1 MKGQGGQA
9 DQRHLA
15 SAGRR
20 TPLPALAAAR
30 LLQAAWLCVLCFAA
44 VVTVSAQG
52 QAALIEVSLDGGTY
66 RVHASAQLAADQ
78 KVAWETLTDY
88 ERLREFVPGVTRA
101 RILARN
107 GNELTIE
114 QLGVFPVLFFDLPV
128 QVRLAVQH
136 TPYTLVLAHLA
147 ASPADA
153 GEPTLRSFSGRYV
166 LTASGLAQRP
176 GVRLDYDAE
185 FELARPLPAVI
196 GSLFGVAAVRRTM
209 REQFEAMLRE
219 IDRRQ
224 ALLAAAD
231 RSR

>member
-9 DQRHLA
+9 DPRHLA

-20 TPLPALAAAR
+20 TPLPALAVAR
-30 LLQAAWLCVLCFAA
+30 LVQGACLCVLWFAA
-44 VVTVSAQG
+44 VCTVSAQG
-52 QAALIEVSLDGGTY
+52 QAALVEVSLDGGTY
-66 RVHASAQLAADQ
+66 RVRASAQLTADQ

-88 ERLREFVPGVTRA
+88 
-101 RILARN
+101 
-107 GNELTIE
+107 
-114 QLGVFPVLFFDLPV
+114 
-128 QVRLAVQH
+128 
-136 TPYTLVLAHLA
+136 
-147 ASPADA
+147 DA
-153 GEPTLRSFSGRYV
+153 
-166 LTASGLAQRP
+166 Q
-176 GVRLDYDAE
+176 

-224 ALLAAAD
+224 ALLAAAE